1 MAKAAA
7 AALQKALEG
16 KGNPPLPPAIPEAHE
31 PTERAASYKA
41 PSREGKT
48 PITAYLSPNFKS
60 SLRLIQAK
68 QGGTVQ
74 ELIAEALNDLFA
86 KHNVPTVSE

>member
-1 MAKAAA
+1 MAKGTAAT
-7 AALQKALEG
+7 LQKALEG
-16 KGNPPLPPAIPEAHE
+16 KGNPPPAKNPEPPQS
-31 PTERAASYKA
+31 TERPGSYKA

-48 PITAYLSPNFKS
+48 PITAYLSHDFKS

-68 QGGTVQ
+68 RGGSVQ